1 MEGAARIFAG
11 EYTKARLP
19 LYQVPGRGDRV
30 LTPSGACCHLIFLS
44 GTLTETEQRGPD
56 RWYGR
61 VADPTGV
68 FEVRA
73 NRPDAVNREVLRQI
87 EPPAFVTVMGEAQF
101 FSGTKDSGP
110 GISLIQI
117 QVSDRVI
124 RDRWILRTAEIS
136 IARLVT
142 LSEMIRSGCGPAGC
156 ATAAILQYTITEENI
171 RELAGMVGHA
181 LSSTAPTMETIPDRD
196 GIKEN
201 ILAIIRE
208 SAGLKGIPLPDLIT
222 KAGRSGIG
230 EREVREAVRS
240 LIEEDECYQP
250 AKEVF
255 KPL

>member
-19 LYQVPGRGDRV
+19 LYQFPGRGDRV

-73 NRPDAVNREVLRQI
+73 NRPDAVNREALRQI

-142 LSEMIRSGCGPAGC
+142 LSEMIRSGSGPAGC
-156 ATAAILQYTITEENI
+156 ATAAIRQYTITEENI

-181 LSSTAPTMETIPDRD
+181 LSSTALTMETIPDRD